1 MNVEIGKTYRH
12 KHLKNYSCV
21 VLSDTNK
28 GWKVKLTVTSINAR
42 KKAKETIQF
51 FSRIDFDDEKGLWE
65 EIKS

>member
-12 KHLKNYSCV
+12 KHLKNYTCV

-28 GWKVKLTVTSINAR
+28 GWKVKEIVTPENSR
-42 KKAKETIQF
+42 KKVKETIQYY
-51 FSRIDFDDEKGLWE
+51 SIIDFNDEKGLWE